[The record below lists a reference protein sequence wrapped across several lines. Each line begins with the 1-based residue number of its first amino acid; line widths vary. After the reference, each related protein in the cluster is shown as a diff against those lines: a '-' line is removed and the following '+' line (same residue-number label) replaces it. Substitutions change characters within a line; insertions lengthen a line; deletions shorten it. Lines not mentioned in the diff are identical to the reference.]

1 MKRYMMATALILAAT
16 QSATAQE
23 LVVYGGTSLAFDI
36 EPDGA
41 GSDNT
46 TSLSAY
52 IELEKGN
59 IYGGISGK
67 IENDTA
73 SNEVY
78 LYAGYRNELDSGLS
92 YSAVY
97 TRYFYPNDTA
107 SDYGEVALSLGQ
119 PIGDKVGV
127 SLDLYY
133 DHTNELA
140 SAYVGAEFYATD
152 KITLSAN
159 YGVYENDGA
168 PNEQE
173 WDVGVT
179 YGLSDEAAVD
189 LRYYDGSDYT
199 DGYVGLELTFDT
211 TILGG

>member
-1 MKRYMMATALILAAT
+1 MTKMLIVTGLLLSTAMPSLA
-16 QSATAQE
+16 QD
-23 LVVYGGTSLAFDI
+23 LVIYGGTSLAFDI

-52 IELEKGN
+52 IELEKGSL
-59 IYGGISGK
+59 YGGLSGTV
-67 IENDTA
+67 ENDTA

-97 TRYFYPNDTA
+97 TRYFYPNDTG
-107 SDYGEVALSLGQ
+107 SDYGEIALSLGQ
-119 PIGDKVGV
+119 PLGDKIGV

-133 DHTNELA
+133 DHTFKLA

-159 YGVYENDGA
+159 YGVFENDGA

-173 WDVGVT
+173 WDLGVT
-179 YGLSDEAAVD
+179 YGLTDEAAVD

-199 DGYVGLELTFDT
+199 EGYFGLELTFDT

>member
-1 MKRYMMATALILAAT
+1 MTKILIMTGLLLSAAIPAL
-16 QSATAQE
+16 AQD
-23 LVVYGGTSLAFDI
+23 LTVYGGASLSFDI

-46 TSLSAY
+46 TSLSSY
-52 IELEKGN
+52 IELEKGSL
-59 IYGGISGK
+59 YGGLSGTV
-67 IENDTA
+67 ENDSA
-73 SNEVY
+73 SNEVT

-92 YSAVY
+92 YGAVY
-97 TRYFYPNDTA
+97 TRYFYPNDSA
-107 SDYGEVALSLGQ
+107 SDFGELGLSLGQ
-119 PIGDKVGV
+119 GLGEKVGV
-127 SLDLYY
+127 SLDVYY
-133 DHTNELA
+133 DHTNKLA

-168 PNEQE
+168 PNERE
-173 WDVGVT
+173 WDLGVT
-179 YGLSDEAAVD
+179 YGITDEAAVD

-199 DGYVGLELTFDT
+199 DSYFGLELTFDT